1 MITDFPRQ
9 EHIPG
14 LRALW
19 QEAFGDTDAFLDNFY
34 ETGFSLYR
42 CRCIRKGN
50 QILAALYWFDC
61 RWQDK
66 RIAYLY
72 GVATAKSH
80 RGQGL
85 CRKLMDSTQH
95 ILLQL
100 GYNGIV
106 LVPAQPQLYDFYG
119 NMGYETFGG
128 LRFWQAAAGEP
139 IPLRPLT
146 YKEYAAARQAQL
158 PADSVIQE
166 GALLRFLGSYAR
178 FYQGES
184 CLFCCAEDEGKLMVY
199 ELLGDPETAPS
210 ICAALGFASGNFR
223 CPGAEPFAM
232 YRSLAEDTQA
242 PGYFAFALD

>member
-1 MITDFPRQ
+1 MIIDFPRE

-19 QEAFGDTDAFLDNFY
+19 KEAFGDTDAFLDSFY
-34 ETGFSLYR
+34 GQGFSLYR
-42 CRCIRKGN
+42 CRCIREKG

-72 GVATAKSH
+72 GVATAESH

-85 CRKLMDSTQH
+85 CRKLMDNTQH

-100 GYNGIV
+100 GYSGVV
-106 LVPAQPQLYDFYG
+106 LVPAKPPLFGFYEKL
-119 NMGYETFGG
+119 GYRCFGG
-128 LRFWQAAAGEP
+128 IRSWNAAAADP
-139 IPLRPLT
+139 ITLT
-146 YKEYAAARQAQL
+146 QITHKEYAALRKTQL
-158 PADSVIQE
+158 PSDSILQE

-178 FYQGES
+178 FYRGEE
-184 CLFCCAEDEGKLMVY
+184 CLFCCAEDAGKLMVY
-199 ELLGDPETAPS
+199 ELLGDSHAAPG
-210 ICAALGFASGNFR
+210 ICAALGFETGSFR
-223 CPGAEPFAM
+223 CPGTEPFAM
-232 YRSLAEDTQA
+232 YRSLTGQAEM